1 MTDRRRG
8 QPIAIGDLEIE
19 PIERVVIRVER
30 VGTAIV
36 GLVRKEPV
44 AVIVRSPE
52 GTWRI
57 TLDDVDW
64 PDPPESHGPT
74 HDERPLE

>member
-8 QPIAIGDLEIE
+8 QPIVIGDFEIE
-19 PIERVVIRVER
+19 PIERVVVRAER
-30 VGTAIV
+30 VGTAII
-36 GLVRKEPV
+36 GLAHKEPV

-57 TLDDVDW
+57 ALDDVDC
-64 PDPPESHGPT
+64 PDPPESHGSP

>member
-8 QPIAIGDLEIE
+8 QPIVIGEIEIE
-19 PIERVVIRVER
+19 PIERVLIRVER

-36 GLVRKEPV
+36 GLARKEPV

-57 TLDDVDW
+57 ALDDVDW
-64 PDPPESHGPT
+64 PDPPENHGAP